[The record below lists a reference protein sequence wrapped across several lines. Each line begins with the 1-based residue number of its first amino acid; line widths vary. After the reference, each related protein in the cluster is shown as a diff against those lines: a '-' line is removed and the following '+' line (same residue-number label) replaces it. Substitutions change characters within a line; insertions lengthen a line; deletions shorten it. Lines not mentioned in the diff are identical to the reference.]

1 MFFIFNFLTPPPPL
15 LVLIVLCPLI
25 SVEAERIFSQ
35 LKIAKMKLH
44 TQMLQDFL
52 NALIK
57 IRHDSNSFDE
67 IRGTAV
73 DAWKSRKQMVL

>member
-1 MFFIFNFLTPPPPL
+1 M
-15 LVLIVLCPLI
+15 
-25 SVEAERIFSQ
+25 FSQ

-44 TQMLQDFL
+44 NQMLQDFL

-67 IRGTAV
+67 IKGTAV
-73 DAWKSRKQMVL
+73 DAWRNTKQMVL